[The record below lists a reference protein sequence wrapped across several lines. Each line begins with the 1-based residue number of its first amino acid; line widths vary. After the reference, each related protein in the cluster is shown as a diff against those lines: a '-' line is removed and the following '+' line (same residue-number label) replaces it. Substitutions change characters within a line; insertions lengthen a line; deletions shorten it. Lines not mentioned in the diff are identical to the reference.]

1 MVFLRPRQVRTG
13 RAGEKTEKPEKKE
26 PEFTL
31 HLDPFTVNLDD
42 QDESHFL
49 RVTMDLGLGQHPKGR
64 RQQGRRGGL
73 RACPSPSRRD
83 TILTIL
89 SACKANELL
98 TPEGKDALK
107 QHLLAALQQ
116 KVPEMDV
123 RRTCTS
129 RSFWCSASHGRRS
142 RQFPGPVEIT
152 ESAWQEAGWLPCRV
166 AADLAVRA
174 FTLGDLLSLEAGSLV
189 DTGISTEADIS
200 VRVNGVRVGQRQ
212 AGPGRGTPRRAPDR
226 TALKKCFEKDSR
238 PAMPGQKNCSRP
250 ATQDEQRS

>member
-1 MVFLRPRQVRTG
+1 MAQTTTSPATEASPKPKSNLLLFALVGLVLLGGGSGATWFFLVHGKSAQAAP
-13 RAGEKTEKPEKKE
+13 GEKTEKPEKKE

-49 RVTMDLGLGQHPKGR
+49 RVTMELGLGHTPKGDASKEGAEASGLPIA
-64 RQQGRRGGL
+64 QG
-73 RACPSPSRRD
+73 RD

-123 RRTCTS
+123 RNVY
-129 RSFWCSASHGRRS
+129 F
-142 RQFPGPVEIT
+142 T
-152 ESAWQEAGWLPCRV
+152 E
-166 AADLAVRA
+166 
-174 FTLGDLLSLEAGSLV
+174 FLV
-189 DTGISTEADIS
+189 
-200 VRVNGVRVGQRQ
+200 QR
-212 AGPGRGTPRRAPDR
+212 
-226 TALKKCFEKDSR
+226 
-238 PAMPGQKNCSRP
+238 
-250 ATQDEQRS
+250 